1 MSTELLKIAF
11 KPFNYN
17 STFFFDMA
25 IHPENFLYRE
35 PKLIDLDVNL
45 FPNCV
50 EYRTQTLCRVSLK
63 YNSDR
68 KTYTVSIN
76 PLKKKFDADSVR
88 EFISSCSSDEDIDYI
103 SYLYN
108 ASSTQYGNKEKEI
121 VTVEDAEKIAKY
133 FTNIANKY
141 IERCDKIIENLKQF
155 KIEEIVNKQEKL
167 EEEVLMAENKLNEYN
182 IKTSKYIDKMI
193 KAMED

>member
-25 IHPENFLYRE
+25 LHPENFLYRE
-35 PKLIDLDVNL
+35 PKLIDLDVNQ

-50 EYRTQTLCRVSLK
+50 KYRTETLCRVSLR
-63 YNSDR
+63 YNSDH

-76 PLKKKFDADSVR
+76 PLKKKFDGDSVR
-88 EFISSCSSDEDIDYI
+88 EFISRCSSDEDIDYLT
-103 SYLYN
+103 YLTSTN
-108 ASSTQYGNKEKEI
+108 SIQCSSKVKEI
-121 VTVEDAEKIAKY
+121 VTVDDAEKIAKY

-141 IERCDKIIENLKQF
+141 IERCDTIIENLKQL
-155 KIEEIVNKQEKL
+155 KIKEIVNQQEKL

-182 IKTSKYIDKMI
+182 VKTSQYIDKMI